1 MRETLV
7 TLAAAAVS
15 AVLAIIASKLL
26 VNRRHQQ
33 AQAVM
38 AVVLFLV
45 FTAIAQALYQNFND
59 LPSFD
64 EHDARLL
71 LAAAVVSAL
80 IAGFTGVK
88 LVERTR
94 REARRLTIT
103 ALFLPLFCVLSVA
116 AYRGWDYW
124 QDYYR
129 EWLFSPL
136 TAAEFDRDLQQNEVM
151 RVWKEEAA
159 EEYQELLTQLEQ
171 AEISHLDRNSQRVF
185 VLTNKWRQEMLA
197 RRIAQVSDGSLYQLM
212 SASIRQ
218 LKILQARDPAQCF
231 VALFPDSGIPAD
243 FVLLQETS
251 KQSGMD
257 TALIAILRDKIPYTP
272 QAVSDA
278 DKEAVIARIDAELEQ
293 RHGGS
298 LVLLESAE
306 GLQSAAGQALLCA
319 IAIENLEMLNNPA
332 DAVKMAILR
341 ETFTTVE

>member
-1 MRETLV
+1 MRETV
-7 TLAAAAVS
+7 ITLAAAAVS

-38 AVVLFLV
+38 AVVLFLA

-64 EHDARLL
+64 EQDARLL

-80 IAGFTGVK
+80 VAGFAGVK
-88 LVERTR
+88 LIERTR

-103 ALFLPLFCVLSVA
+103 ALFLPLFCLLSVA

-136 TAAEFDRDLQQNEVM
+136 TAAEIDRDLQQNEVM

-159 EEYQELLTQLEQ
+159 EEYQELLAQLEQ
-171 AEISHLDRNSQRVF
+171 AEISHLGRNSQRPF
-185 VLTNKWRQEMLA
+185 ALTNKWRRETLA
-197 RRIAQVSDGSLYQLM
+197 RRIARVSNDSVHQFM

-218 LKILQARDPAQCF
+218 LKVLQAHDPAQCF
-231 VALFPDSGIPAD
+231 AVLSPDSGIPVNFA
-243 FVLLQETS
+243 LLLEAN
-251 KQSGMD
+251 KQSGIN
-257 TALIAILRDKIPYTP
+257 AAQIAILRDKTPYTP
-272 QAVSDA
+272 QDVSDA
-278 DKEAVIARIDAELEQ
+278 DKEALVARISEELRQ
-293 RHGGS
+293 RHGDS
-298 LVLLESAE
+298 LALLESAE
-306 GLQSAAGQALLCA
+306 GLQSVEGQTLLCA
-319 IAIENLEMLNNPA
+319 ITIENMEMLDDPA
-332 DAVKMAILR
+332 DPVKMAFMR
-341 ETFTTVE
+341 QMFFDD